1 MLKKGLLLLFIAALA
16 ASAFAAGKMN
26 FVMENTIYDR
36 LMGNEPFVGPVYT
49 PKEAAL
55 VSPGQKIGQTY
66 YDTQHNSSIS
76 RMIQK
81 DVDNQ
86 VQAVYMVSPDASWII
101 RHVYFNN
108 SEWWPPAGTDTSGL
122 QIDPG
127 QSIRSGY
134 ITFDV
139 MSDGRGVAFYH
150 VKMPPGDP
158 NMYYAAACAV
168 DILPRLGSFQQ
179 VLIDTITTPPPEA
192 TTTIWP
198 HGAVDLND
206 NVHVVASRIPADAG
220 SSGVIYY
227 SRSTDQGATFSTWVD
242 VDTLYDLSYDVTTSM
257 QSGKVAI
264 AYTDNVGWASG
275 QVNNDVYYIES
286 TDYGATWDWTAKNNV
301 TNFVPT
307 DTTRAYCDVN
317 GVYDNDDS
325 LHLVYSIRYVV
336 GDTTFYYASYIE
348 HWSKATGRTVVCS
361 DTLIGWHSTYTS
373 GGWRMH
379 SDHPSIA
386 IDTTTGYLY
395 SVFAGNPWGD
405 TSAAGYPNYDI
416 FGSYSTDG
424 GATWSTAVNL
434 SNTSSK
440 DCGPPNCDCEDY
452 ANLAEIVDDTLHIL
466 FVEDKDPGASIQTPP
481 EGATTLNPVRYWK
494 VPVSWLITG
503 VEEADAGLL
512 RPGKFVLAQNTPN
525 PFARSTTLKYQLPRA
540 SHVKVYVYDA
550 TGRVVETVVD
560 ETQKAGVH
568 EAIWDSKGRGSGIYF
583 CKMVTPDYTATRK
596 MVVLR

>member
-1 MLKKGLLLLFIAALA
+1 MLKKGLLFLVITGLA
-16 ASAFAAGKMN
+16 VSAFGASKMT
-26 FVMENTIYDR
+26 FTMEDR
-36 LMGNEPFVGPVYT
+36 TCERLTGDERFVGPIYSPRDIT
-49 PKEAAL
+49 L

-66 YDTQHNSSIS
+66 YDTQHNSAIS

-81 DVDNQ
+81 DVDNE
-86 VQAVYMVSPDASWII
+86 VQAVFMVSPDASWII
-101 RHVYFNN
+101 RHVNFNN
-108 SEWWPPAGTDTSGL
+108 SEWWPPAGTDTLGL
-122 QIDPG
+122 QVDPG

-134 ITFDV
+134 TTFDV

-158 NMYYAAACAV
+158 NMYYATACAV

-198 HGAVDLND
+198 HGAVDMND
-206 NVHVVASRIPADAG
+206 NIHVVASMIPVEAG

-227 SRSTDQGATFSTWVD
+227 SRSTDQGSNFSTWVD
-242 VDTLYDLSYDVTTSM
+242 VDTLYDLSYDVTTSW

-275 QVNNDVYYIES
+275 QVNMDVYYIES
-286 TDYGATWDWTAKNNV
+286 TDFGATWDWTAKNNV

-325 LHLVYSIRYVV
+325 LHLVYSVRYVV
-336 GDTTFYYASYIE
+336 GDTSFYYAAYIE
-348 HWSKATGRTVVCS
+348 HWSEATGRTVVCS
-361 DTLIGWHSTYTS
+361 DTLIGWHSTYGA

-386 IDTTTGYLY
+386 VDTTTGFLY
-395 SVFAGNPWGD
+395 TIFAGNPWGD

-416 FGSYSTDG
+416 YGSYSSDG
-424 GATWSTAVNL
+424 GATWSEAVNL
-434 SNTSSK
+434 TNTSSK
-440 DCGPPNCDCEDY
+440 DCMPPTCDCEDY
-452 ANLAEIVDDTLHIL
+452 ANLAEVVDDTLHIL
-466 FVEDKDPGASIQTPP
+466 FVEDKDAGASIQTPP

-494 VPVSWLITG
+494 VPASMLMTG
-503 VEEADAGLL
+503 VEESKTDLL
-512 RPGKFVLAQNTPN
+512 RPGKYTLAQNAPN
-525 PFARSTTLKYQLPRA
+525 PFARSTAIKYQLPRA
-540 SHVKVYVYDA
+540 SHVSVCVYDA
-550 TGRVVETVVD
+550 TGRVVETLVD
-560 ETQKAGVH
+560 ESQKAGLH
-568 EAIWDSKGRGSGIYF
+568 EAVWDSEGRGSGIYF
-583 CKMVTPDYTATRK
+583 YKIVTPDYTATRK

>member
-1 MLKKGLLLLFIAALA
+1 MRKVLLLSVILGVAVSGF
-16 ASAFAAGKMN
+16 ASSKMTMPMDQKPC
-26 FVMENTIYDR
+26 VRI
-36 LMGNEPFVGPVYT
+36 VGD
-49 PKEAAL
+49 EAIIGPIQVPEEITL
-55 VSPGQKIGQTY
+55 VSPGQRIGDTY
-66 YDTQHNSSIS
+66 YDTQHNSAIS
-76 RMIQK
+76 RMIQR
-81 DVDNQ
+81 DVDGQ
-86 VQAVYMVSPDASWII
+86 IQAVWMKGYDSGQII
-101 RHVYFNN
+101 RHVSFNN
-108 SEWWPPAGTDTSGL
+108 SDWWPPTGSDTVGL

-127 QSIRSGY
+127 QAIRSGY

-150 VKMPPGDP
+150 VQMPPGAP

-198 HGAVDLND
+198 HGAVDANNNL
-206 NVHVVASRIPADAG
+206 HVVVSQIPPDAG
-220 SSGVIYY
+220 DSGIVYY
-227 SRSTDQGATFSTWVD
+227 SRSTDDGTSWSLWQPF
-242 VDTLYDLSYDVTTSM
+242 DTLYDLSYDVTTSR
-257 QSGKVAI
+257 QSGKVCI
-264 AYTDNVGWASG
+264 AYTDNVGWAGG
-275 QVNNDVYYIES
+275 QVNMDVYYIES
-286 TDYGATWDWTAKNNV
+286 ADYGATWDWTAKNNI
-301 TNFVPT
+301 TNFVPS

-386 IDTTTGYLY
+386 VDPATGYLY

-416 FGSYSTDG
+416 FGCYSSDG
-424 GATWSTAVNL
+424 GATWSEAVNL
-434 SNTSSK
+434 TNTSSK
-440 DCGPPNCDCEDY
+440 DCNSPNCDCEDY
-452 ANLAEIVDDTLHIL
+452 ANLAEIVNDTLHIF
-466 FVEDKDPGASIQTPP
+466 FVEDKDAGASIQTPP

-494 VPVSWLITG
+494 VPASVLVG
-503 VEEADAGLL
+503 VEESKTKVGGPA
-512 RPGKFVLAQNTPN
+512 RYVLAQNNPN
-525 PFARSTTLKYQLPRA
+525 PFTRSTAIRYELPKA
-540 SHVKVYVYDA
+540 TYVNVLVYDA
-550 TGRVVETVVD
+550 TGRLVETLVD
-560 ETQKAGVH
+560 EDQKAGVH
-568 EAIWDSKGRGSGIYF
+568 EASWDAGKTGSGVYF
-583 CKMVTPDYTATRK
+583 YKIVTHDYTATRK